1 MPAKIKLLICVEND
15 TELLNTV
22 NTVALLNRN
31 SREREY
37 YTGRVNHRSREINES

>member
-15 TELLNTV
+15 TELL